1 MRTLARC
8 VVPVVSGRRINA
20 GKLTAFR
27 QTTLNSYSTIQ
38 ESIMDLGE
46 PDSSETMEVQNVS
59 KQFFREIISRIRNKV
74 RWPVEPLNA
83 EDLAAFEVYRRDAGE
98 VMITA

>member
-1 MRTLARC
+1 
-8 VVPVVSGRRINA
+8 
-20 GKLTAFR
+20 
-27 QTTLNSYSTIQ
+27 
-38 ESIMDLGE
+38 MDLGE

-59 KQFFREIISRIRNKV
+59 KQFFREIVSRIRNKV

-83 EDLAAFEVYRRDAGE
+83 EDLASFEVYRRDAGE